1 MEEIV
6 VKGGNPLHGTVQIKG
21 SKNSILPILAA
32 SILADTGKS
41 VIHDVPHLT
50 DVENLMD
57 IIRHLGV
64 DIQED
69 SRANTLTIDATE
81 MHRYDATLDCVSELR
96 ASLFL
101 LGPILARFGFSEMS
115 QPGGCA
121 IGIRPI
127 DLHLKGLEAMG
138 VEFQQSHGVIKGR
151 VERLQGAKIYLDFPS
166 VGATENLMM
175 AACLAEGL
183 TVIENVAEEPEIVD
197 LANYLN
203 NMGAKITGAGTNVIR
218 IRGVKSL
225 RGTQHTVIPDRI
237 EAGTYMIAVGAAGG
251 DVLIEHVIADHLLPV
266 IAKLKEAGVSVEE
279 EEEGLRVRSKGSR
292 FCKGVYIK
300 TMPYPGF
307 PTDMQAQMLAML
319 LCATSRSYVA
329 ETIFERRFQ
338 HIEEFRK
345 MGADIIMAGNT
356 VALTGVEQI
365 YGTSVQAT
373 DLRAGAALVI
383 AGLYGDGET
392 RVGNVHFIDRGYDGL
407 VENLAALG
415 ADIRRVRR

>member
-6 VKGGNPLHGTVQIKG
+6 INGGRRLEGTVLIKG

-32 SILADTGKS
+32 SILATEGKS
-41 VIHDVPHLT
+41 VIYDVPNLK
-50 DVENLMD
+50 DVENLIE
-57 IIRHLGV
+57 IIEYLGV
-64 DIQED
+64 KIDRNENMI
-69 SRANTLTIDATE
+69 TIDATN
-81 MHRYDATLDCVSELR
+81 MNRFDATLECVSELR

-101 LGPILARFGFSEMS
+101 LGPIIARFGFSEIN

-127 DLHLKGLEAMG
+127 DLHLKGLEALG
-138 VEFQQSHGVIKGR
+138 VTFSSSHGVIRGKTEG
-151 VERLQGAKIYLDFPS
+151 LKGAKIYLDFPS

-175 AACLAEGL
+175 AASIAEGQ
-183 TVIENVAEEPEIVD
+183 TIIENVAEEPEIVD

-203 NMGAKITGAGTNVIR
+203 NMGAKITGAGTNVIKVT
-218 IRGVKSL
+218 GVPSL
-225 RGTQHTVIPDRI
+225 KGTVHTVIPDRI

-251 DVLIEHVIADHLLPV
+251 NVLVENVIADHLKPV
-266 IAKLKEAGVSVEE
+266 IAKLKESGVDVEE
-279 EEEGLRVRSKGSR
+279 EDQGIRVKSEGSR
-292 FCKGVYIK
+292 SCKGVYIK

-319 LCATSRSYVA
+319 LCANGRSYVT

-356 VALTGVEQI
+356 VALTGTDRI
-365 YGTSVQAT
+365 YGTNVSAT

-383 AGLYGDGET
+383 AGLYAEGET
-392 RVGNVHFIDRGYDGL
+392 RVSNIHFIDRGYDGL
-407 VENLAALG
+407 VENLKSLG
-415 ADIRRVRR
+415 ADIKRVNR